1 MQGNYRSLS
10 MPYAVDPKLL
20 SALHA
25 IPRLMLAHLPTPI
38 FAWPRL
44 SEALGE
50 PGLWVKRDDLTGL
63 ATGGNKTRKLEFLLA
78 HALKRGADCVI
89 TAGGPQSNHCRQT
102 AAGAAQLGL
111 EAHLVL
117 GGDPPPLE
125 AVQGNLFLDGLLGAH
140 THFVAKDQRNAKME
154 ALAEE
159 LRAAGKT
166 PYVIPV
172 GGSNAV
178 GTLGY
183 IAAMFELAEQLNT
196 MDTKFDRIVMA
207 TSSGGTQAGL
217 TLGAKLIG
225 FDGPITAISIDQ
237 EPEDADTFTFRDHV
251 RDTANET
258 AALLGTDVRI
268 SGEDLPINHNYL
280 GGGYGVV
287 GPPEIEAVNLLAT
300 LEGTLVGPVYTSRAL
315 AGIIDLI
322 RKGEIGQDEN
332 ILFWHTGGDAALHA
346 YRPALLE

>member
-1 MQGNYRSLS
+1 MMIDPTTAAALDA
-10 MPYAVDPKLL
+10 MPRV
-20 SALHA
+20 
-25 IPRLMLAHLPTPI
+25 RLAHLPTPI
-38 FAWPRL
+38 QPWPRL
-44 SEALGE
+44 SEALGGAE
-50 PGLWVKRDDLTGL
+50 LWVKRDDLTGL
-63 ATGGNKTRKLEFLLA
+63 ATGGNKTRKLEFLVA
-78 HALKRGADCVI
+78 DALKAGADTLI

-102 AAGAAQLGL
+102 AAAAAQLGL
-111 EAHLVL
+111 DAHLVL
-117 GGDPPPLE
+117 GGDPPPPPE
-125 AVQGNLFLDGLLGAH
+125 VQGNLFLDQLLGAT
-140 THFVAKDQRNAKME
+140 THFVDKTQRDPKM
-154 ALAEE
+154 ASLAEE
-159 LRAAGKT
+159 LRAAGRS

-183 IAAMFELAEQLNT
+183 IAAMFELAQQLNA

-217 TLGAKLIG
+217 TLGAKMIG

-258 AALLGTDVRI
+258 AALLGSDVRI
-268 SGEDLPINHNYL
+268 SGGDLPINHDYL

-287 GPPEIEAVNLLAT
+287 GPPEVEAVNLLAT
-300 LEGTLVGPVYTSRAL
+300 LEGQFVGPVYTSRAL
-315 AGIIDLI
+315 AGLIDLM
-322 RKGEIGQDEN
+322 RKGDIAQDEK

-346 YRPALLE
+346 YTHEFE